1 MRQKWLLPAGVLSV
15 LLLGSA
21 LWWLSTSQR
30 ETKPPAS
37 RAPSE
42 QQAST
47 VVADAATDRW
57 PDSPFLNTRLD
68 VAYVGTQACLEC
80 HLEQHATFQ
89 HTGMGRSM
97 AEVDLNREPPD
108 AAFDHPPSGKRYEVL
123 RRDGQLWHREWKLV
137 EGGEPVL
144 LQEYP
149 MKYVTGSGRH
159 SLTYIYEVEGFW
171 YESPITWYASRQAWG
186 MSPGYDRPHHA
197 SFQREVGE
205 SCLVCH
211 AGRIETIDRS
221 LHRFQVIEAAIG
233 CERCHGPGAL
243 HVAARR
249 QEREASAPR
258 AEEVI
263 DPTIV
268 NPAHLSRELAEA
280 ICQQCH
286 LRVEATVLLTGRKA
300 SDFRPGLPL
309 QTVRLDLVLHDT
321 GRPMTVVGHVDQ
333 MHRSACYQRSATFTC
348 TTCHNPHGEPP
359 PEQRTAYYT
368 ARCQQCHAPETC
380 TVDSAQR
387 ERLSPENNCLHCH
400 MPTTPTDIPHLAFT
414 HHRVGIH
421 TETEPATA
429 AEGTAPLN
437 EDHAAGSST
446 NSPAQPARL
455 ELQPFLQPLHLTP
468 GEELRA
474 QGLGFL
480 DLAMH
485 AETPEQ
491 HHLYRQEALRRL
503 QQVYQ
508 AGQADGVVL
517 AALAS
522 LLLDAQQGGYG
533 ALAEA
538 ALADPQLDGLQL
550 CNALFAVADAHYRE
564 ERPQLA
570 LAALERLNQVRRHS
584 LQWLLW
590 AECERKRGHLAG
602 LETALQHAVRI
613 NPNLSQVHRY
623 LANVH
628 EQRGETERAR
638 FHAARAAP

>member
-1 MRQKWLLPAGVLSV
+1 MPPKWFLPASVLSA

-21 LWWLSTSQR
+21 LWWLSAAHRQ
-30 ETKPPAS
+30 TKPLTPS
-37 RAPSE
+37 APSKE
-42 QQAST
+42 QALT
-47 VVADAATDRW
+47 TADPAPAPW
-57 PDSPFLNTRLD
+57 PESPFLNTRLD

-80 HLEQHATFQ
+80 HHQQHATFQ

-137 EGGEPVL
+137 DGGEPVL

-159 SLTYIYEVEGFW
+159 SLTYIYEVDGFW

-186 MSPGYDRPHHA
+186 MSPGYDRPQHA

-221 LHRFQVIEAAIG
+221 LHRFQVIEAAMG

-243 HVAARR
+243 HVSARR
-249 QEREASAPR
+249 QKRAAPVAQ
-258 AEEVI
+258 AEEAI

-286 LRVEATVLLTGRKA
+286 LRVDATVLLTGRKA
-300 SDFRPGLPL
+300 SEFRPGLPL
-309 QTVRLDLVLHDT
+309 QTVRLDLVLHDA

-333 MHRSACYQRSATFTC
+333 MHRSACYQQSATFTC
-348 TTCHNPHGEPP
+348 TTCHDPHGEPP
-359 PEQRTAYYT
+359 PDQRVAYYT
-368 ARCQQCHAPETC
+368 AICQRCHTPESC
-380 TVDSAQR
+380 TVDNAQR
-387 ERLSPENNCLHCH
+387 ERTNPENNCLHCH

-421 TETEPATA
+421 PGAMSATA
-429 AEGTAPLN
+429 AETTATPHL
-437 EDHAAGSST
+437 DHASASST
-446 NSPAQPARL
+446 ETPSKSPPL
-455 ELQPFLQPLHLTP
+455 ELRPFLKPLHLTP

-480 DLAMH
+480 DLALH
-485 AETPEQ
+485 AETAEQ
-491 HHLYRQEALRRL
+491 HHRYRQEALRRL
-503 QQVYQ
+503 REFQQG
-508 AGQADGVVL
+508 GQADGVVL
-517 AALAS
+517 AALAT
-522 LLLDAQQGGYG
+522 LLLDTQQGGYG

-538 ALADPQLDGLQL
+538 ALSDPHLDGLNL

-602 LETALQHAVRI
+602 IETALQHAVQI
-613 NPNLSQVHRY
+613 DPNLSQVHRY
-623 LANVH
+623 LAQVH
-628 EQRGETERAR
+628 EQRGDAERAR
-638 FHAARAAP
+638 YHAARAAP